1 MENIENDENLPKPK
15 IEKVS
20 LSAIKNEVEKQQ
32 DEEFQKKFDLFI
44 EHFKAL
50 TPEEQEQFLKRK

>member
-20 LSAIKNEVEKQQ
+20 LSTIKNEVEKQQ
-32 DEEFQKKFDLFI
+32 DEEYQKKFDKFI

-50 TPEEQEQFLKRK
+50 TPEEKEQFLKGK